1 MPDHFEYLSEKYNFD
16 KHIYE
21 GWTVG
26 CFYKDLSTLFMMKA
40 SFGHFNTREDVKKWC
55 INEQPYWKK
64 EIPEL
69 VDCFWDTIN
78 SVLLRG
84 K

>member
-1 MPDHFEYLSEKYNFD
+1 MDLFEYYSKKYKFD
-16 KHIYE
+16 KHITE
-21 GWTVG
+21 GLTIG
-26 CFYKDLSTLFMMKA
+26 YFYKELSSLFMMKA
-40 SFGHFNTREDVKKWC
+40 TFGHFNTREDVVEWC

-69 VDCFWDTIN
+69 VDCFWSTVN